1 MTHKVSQDKLYTNR
15 LKVTQN
21 YYKYYCAIL
30 GHSRNIQHK
39 NLKTREPPYSWKKKC
54 KKNDATVTIFLLTK
68 KKGLLH
74 SKLIK
79 DMSLVH
85 GVNSVNAIYHVMNYH
100 YTPLL
105 KAFGS
110 ELEAVV
116 SLTRPIAMAKWKIPR
131 SVKNLVVRHPL
142 SKYLPRS

>member
-1 MTHKVSQDKLYTNR
+1 M
-15 LKVTQN
+15 
-21 YYKYYCAIL
+21 
-30 GHSRNIQHK
+30 
-39 NLKTREPPYSWKKKC
+39 
-54 KKNDATVTIFLLTK
+54 
-68 KKGLLH
+68 H

-110 ELEAVV
+110 ELETVI
-116 SLTRPIAMAKWKIPR
+116 SLTRPIAMAKTYGILKILR
-131 SVKNLVVRHPL
+131 SVKNLVVRRPFFQ
-142 SKYLPRS
+142 